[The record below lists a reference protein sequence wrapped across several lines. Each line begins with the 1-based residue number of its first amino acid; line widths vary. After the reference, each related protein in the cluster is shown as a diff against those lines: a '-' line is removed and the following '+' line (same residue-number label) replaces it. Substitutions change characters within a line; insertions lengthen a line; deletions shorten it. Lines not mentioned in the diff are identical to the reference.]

1 LPGALAVE
9 PPELEDAS
17 VGMSGA
23 GGKIGGGEC
32 NRSMTDFAT
41 SAAERMLGTAGPGA
55 FAARRG
61 LTFFGEALEVAL
73 GAAFGRLRA
82 ARTGFAAGL
91 RTAGL
96 SLSVAAGLGARRVAV
111 TAAASTFRHA
121 CFAAFFSVLNS
132 LRACLSC
139 AFAAR
144 TWVFAAAARAAA
156 LVAASLS
163 RLMNGERLVI

>member
-1 LPGALAVE
+1 
-9 PPELEDAS
+9 
-17 VGMSGA
+17 MSGA

-41 SAAERMLGTAGPGA
+41 SAAERMLGTAGPPGA

>member
-1 LPGALAVE
+1 MP
-9 PPELEDAS
+9 
-17 VGMSGA
+17 
-23 GGKIGGGEC
+23 
-32 NRSMTDFAT
+32 
-41 SAAERMLGTAGPGA
+41 GTAGTRA

-61 LTFFGEALEVAL
+61 LIFLDGLFGVVF
-73 GAAFGRLRA
+73 GAVFGRFRA
-82 ARTGFAAGL
+82 ARTGFATGL

-96 SLSVAAGLGARRVAV
+96 SFSVAAGLGVRRVAD

-121 CFAAFFSVLNS
+121 CFAAFFSTLNN

-144 TWVFAAAARAAA
+144 TWVLAVAARAAA

-163 RLMNGERLVI
+163 RFMKGDGLVI